1 MSRPLHVLVVD
12 DSAVVRQTIM
22 AILRREGF
30 EVTTAAD
37 PLIAAERLA
46 NIDPDVM
53 LLDLEMPR
61 MDGLS
66 FLRKIMAE
74 RPMPVVI
81 CSALAARGTENAVRA
96 LEEGAVDIVAKP
108 QYAVRDFLNESAVM
122 LTDTIRA
129 AAAARLLLKRR
140 HAPTPRGGADA
151 SSAPRRPADEASAA
165 PNMVIAIGASTGGTD
180 ALRSIISELQPG
192 APPIVVVQHMP
203 AKFTAVFARS
213 LDASSRL
220 HVREAADGDI
230 VTAGTVLIAPGD
242 RHMRITPHLH
252 GYRASLAD
260 GPLVSR
266 HRPSVDVLFRSVA
279 TAAQHNALGI
289 LLTGM
294 GADGADGLMAMRLAG
309 APTIAQDEES
319 CVVFGMPKE
328 AIRRGAAESVLPL
341 SAMAEAIQ
349 TAGRVSAARH
359 SRGVVYEAQR

>member
-1 MSRPLHVLVVD
+1 VNAELRRLHVLVVD
-12 DSAVVRQTIM
+12 DSAVVRQTISS
-22 AILRREGF
+22 ILQRDGF

-37 PLIAAERLA
+37 PIIAAERLE

-81 CSALAARGTENAVRA
+81 CSALAAHGTENAVRA
-96 LEEGAVDIVAKP
+96 LEEGAIDIVAKP

-129 AAAARLLLKRR
+129 AAAARLTVKK
-140 HAPTPRGGADA
+140 A
-151 SSAPRRPADEASAA
+151 SGRPIRSCAA
-165 PNMVIAIGASTGGTD
+165 PAALSVPHILVAIGASTGGTD
-180 ALRSIISELQPG
+180 ALRNIFNELSPN

-203 AKFTAVFARS
+203 PKFTADFARS
-213 LDASSRL
+213 LDTSSRL
-220 HVREAADGDI
+220 HIREAADGDLI
-230 VTAGTVLIAPGD
+230 TSGTVLIAPGD
-242 RHMRITPHLH
+242 RHMRVTRHH
-252 GYRASLAD
+252 DGYRASLAD

-279 TAAQHNALGI
+279 TAAGHNALGV

-319 CVVFGMPKE
+319 SVVFGMPKE
-328 AIRRGAAESVLPL
+328 AIRRGAVETVLPL

-349 TAGRVSAARH
+349 SAGRISAARH
-359 SRGVVYEAQR
+359 SRGVVYEVQR

>member
-12 DSAVVRQTIM
+12 DSAVVRQTITS
-22 AILRREGF
+22 ILQREGF
-30 EVTTAAD
+30 QVTTAAD

-46 NIDPDVM
+46 TIDPDVM

-96 LEEGAVDIVAKP
+96 LEEGAIDIVAKP

-129 AAAARLLLKRR
+129 AAVARLSCGVRSKVETLVAAKVSSFDL
-140 HAPTPRGGADA
+140 TP
-151 SSAPRRPADEASAA
+151 SH
-165 PNMVIAIGASTGGTD
+165 VIAIGASTGGTD
-180 ALRSIISELQPG
+180 ALRSILGDLQPG

-213 LDASSRL
+213 LDATSRL
-220 HVREAADGDI
+220 TVREASDGDML
-230 VTAGTVLIAPGD
+230 AANTVFIAPGD
-242 RHMRITPHLH
+242 RHMRITRYLH
-252 GYRASLAD
+252 GYRVSLAD

-279 TAAQHNALGI
+279 TAAGHNALGVI
-289 LLTGM
+289 LTGM

-341 SAMAEAIQ
+341 SGMAEAIQ
-349 TAGRVSAARH
+349 
-359 SRGVVYEAQR
+359 RGVVHEVQR

>member
-1 MSRPLHVLVVD
+1 VSRPLHVLVVD

-22 AILRREGF
+22 SILRREGF

-37 PLIAAERLA
+37 PLIAVERLA

-129 AAAARLLLKRR
+129 AAAARLGLRGVRSKVESSLSTFDL
-140 HAPTPRGGADA
+140 TPSDFI
-151 SSAPRRPADEASAA
+151 
-165 PNMVIAIGASTGGTD
+165 VAIGASTGGTD
-180 ALRSIISELQPG
+180 ALRSILGELQPS

-213 LDASSRL
+213 LDRSSRL
-220 HVREAADGDI
+220 HVREAADGDV

-359 SRGVVYEAQR
+359 SRGVVYEVQR

>member
-1 MSRPLHVLVVD
+1 LHVLVVD
-12 DSAVVRQTIM
+12 DSAVVRQTILS
-22 AILRREGF
+22 ILRREGF
-30 EVTTAAD
+30 EVTTASD
-37 PLIAAERLA
+37 PIIAAERLA

-96 LEEGAVDIVAKP
+96 LEEGAIDIVAKP

-129 AAAARLLLKRR
+129 AAAARLLL
-140 HAPTPRGGADA
+140 PRGGADA
-151 SSAPRRPADEASAA
+151 SSARARPADEASAA
-165 PNMVIAIGASTGGTD
+165 PGRGHDSNLIVAIGASTGGTD
-180 ALRSIISELQPG
+180 ALRSIVGELQPG

-213 LDASSRL
+213 LNASSRL
-220 HVREAADGDI
+220 HVREAADGD
-230 VTAGTVLIAPGD
+230 VVAAGTVLIAPGD
-242 RHMRITPHLH
+242 RHMRITPYLH

-279 TAAQHNALGI
+279 TAAQHNAVGI

-349 TAGRVSAARH
+349 R
-359 SRGVVYEAQR
+359 SRYEVQR

>member
-1 MSRPLHVLVVD
+1 VSAELSRLHVLVVD
-12 DSAVVRQTIM
+12 DSAVVRQTISS
-22 AILRREGF
+22 ILQREGF

-37 PLIAAERLA
+37 PIIAAERLE

-96 LEEGAVDIVAKP
+96 LEEGAIDIVAKP

-129 AAAARLLLKRR
+129 AAAARLTVKKCGAGNPAGDLVRRRQDCRR
-140 HAPTPRGGADA
+140 HTEADHIL
-151 SSAPRRPADEASAA
+151 
-165 PNMVIAIGASTGGTD
+165 VAIGASTGGTD
-180 ALRSIISELQPG
+180 ALRNIFNELSPN

-203 AKFTAVFARS
+203 PKFTADFARS
-213 LDASSRL
+213 LDTSSRL
-220 HVREAADGDI
+220 HILEAADGDLI
-230 VTAGTVLIAPGD
+230 TSGTVLIAPGD
-242 RHMRITPHLH
+242 RHMRVTRHH
-252 GYRASLAD
+252 DGYRASLAD

-279 TAAQHNALGI
+279 TAAGHNALGV

-294 GADGADGLMAMRLAG
+294 GADGADGLMAMRLA
-309 APTIAQDEES
+309 
-319 CVVFGMPKE
+319 
-328 AIRRGAAESVLPL
+328 
-341 SAMAEAIQ
+341 
-349 TAGRVSAARH
+349 
-359 SRGVVYEAQR
+359 

>member
-1 MSRPLHVLVVD
+1 MSRPLHVLIVD
-12 DSAVVRQTIM
+12 DSAVVRQTITS
-22 AILRREGF
+22 ILGREGF
-30 EVTTAAD
+30 VVTTAAD
-37 PLIAAERLA
+37 PIIAEDRLG

-96 LEEGAVDIVAKP
+96 LEEGAIDIVAKP

-129 AAAARLLLKRR
+129 AASARLSLTRR
-140 HAPTPRGGADA
+140 TGFSPSRRAEARPTSYDT
-151 SSAPRRPADEASAA
+151 STSHC
-165 PNMVIAIGASTGGTD
+165 VVAIGASTGGTD
-180 ALRSIISELQPG
+180 ALRNILSEVET

-220 HVREAADGDI
+220 EVREASDGD
-230 VTAGTVLIAPGD
+230 VLASGRVLIAPGD
-242 RHMRITPHLH
+242 RHMRITRHVD

-279 TAAQHNALGI
+279 TAARHNALGVI
-289 LLTGM
+289 LTGM

-309 APTIAQDEES
+309 APTIAQDEET

-328 AIRRGAAESVLPL
+328 AIRRGAAQSVLPL
-341 SAMAEAIQ
+341 SAMAGAIQ
-349 TAGRVSAARH
+349 SRH
-359 SRGVVYEAQR
+359 SRGVVYEVQR